1 MGHREEGRQL
11 EKRALPLLRLNA
23 LVVFRPH
30 LPQEGACVPSSS
42 IFLHLVDPC
51 CVLSA
56 GPGPWDTSMDQKRPC
71 PTDLLDGAE
80 ERGQEMTMDCD
91 TRLTDSKVV
100 LEEITEKGLEEGGG
114 QCG

>member
-1 MGHREEGRQL
+1 MGHREEGQQL
-11 EKRALPLLRLNA
+11 EKRVLPLRRLNA
-23 LVVFRPH
+23 LVAFRPH

-51 CVLSA
+51 CVCWAWPLGHIN
-56 GPGPWDTSMDQKRPC
+56 GPEKALPYGSP
-71 PTDLLDGAE
+71 DGAE

-91 TRLTDSKVV
+91 KRLTDSKVV